1 MNMLATATGFKVDL
15 LAPVKDKARETVVET
30 TKEVIVDV
38 LVAVCEVAVDLI
50 GAISLIG
57 GGILILSKVVGFDK
71 GYKYASL
78 LFFINVLVK
87 YLFSGG
93 LS

>member
-1 MNMLATATGFKVDL
+1 MNMMVTATGFKIDL
-15 LAPVKDKARETVVET
+15 LGGAKEKVRETVVET
-30 TKEVIVDV
+30 TKEFILDV
-38 LVAVCEVAVDLI
+38 LVAIVEVTIELI
-50 GAISLIG
+50 GAISLVG
-57 GGILILSKVVGFDK
+57 GGIFILSKVVGFDK